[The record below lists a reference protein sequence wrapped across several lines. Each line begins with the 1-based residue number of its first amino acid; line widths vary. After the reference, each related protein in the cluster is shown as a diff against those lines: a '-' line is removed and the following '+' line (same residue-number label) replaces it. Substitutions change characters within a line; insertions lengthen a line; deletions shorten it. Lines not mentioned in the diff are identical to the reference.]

1 MIITGIN
8 ASITIVPI
16 FILLFIALYYI
27 KTNAYKLYKISGISD
42 KETSKIEEEK
52 KWVKKKNKLAI
63 ITWAELIGTGV
74 VLFVVRKFIRRNIRE
89 SKPSI

>member
-42 KETSKIEEEK
+42 KEANKIEEEK